1 MASERFELRNMEIYE
16 KRIRGASL
24 ASLAGEYGL
33 TDASI
38 SNICAE
44 VRRTLPERSREELI
58 AASLD
63 QLEFLREKVLEL
75 VNMEGAPVTVGQQGD
90 ILREPSEDGDGEIV
104 RDYSLRTRA
113 IAEAHKL
120 NQTFAKRLGLDAPTE
135 SVVKASVQYEVVGL
149 DPEALT

>member
-1 MASERFELRNMEIYE
+1 MEIYE
-16 KRIRGASL
+16 ARIRGARIAEL
-24 ASLAGEYGL
+24 AEKYGL
-33 TDASI
+33 DQSRI
-38 SNICAE
+38 SAICTE

-63 QLEFLREKVLEL
+63 QLEFLREKVIEL
-75 VNMEGAPVTVGQQGD
+75 AQMEGAPVTAGQ
-90 ILREPSEDGDGEIV
+90 LGEILYDTDGSVV
-104 RDYSLRTRA
+104 RDYSLRIRA
-113 IAEAHKL
+113 IDQAHKL

>member
-1 MASERFELRNMEIYE
+1 MSSIRTELRDMEIYE
-16 KRIRGASL
+16 ARIRGARIAEL
-24 ASLAGEYGL
+24 AEKYGL
-33 TDASI
+33 DQSRI
-38 SNICAE
+38 SAICTE

-63 QLEFLREKVLEL
+63 QLEFLREKVIEL
-75 VNMEGAPVTVGQQGD
+75 AQMEGAPVTAGQ
-90 ILREPSEDGDGEIV
+90 LGEILYDTDGSVV
-104 RDYSLRTRA
+104 RDYSLRIKA
-113 IAEAHKL
+113 INEAHKL

>member
-33 TDASI
+33 DDSRI
-38 SNICAE
+38 SEICSE

-63 QLEFLREKVLEL
+63 QLEFLREKVIEL
-75 VNMEGAPVTVGQQGD
+75 SNMRGAPVTAGQLGE
-90 ILREPSEDGDGEIV
+90 ILRDEDGEIV
-104 RDYSLRTRA
+104 RDYSLRLRA
-113 IAEAHKL
+113 IDQAHKL

>member
-1 MASERFELRNMEIYE
+1 MHARDMEIYE
-16 KRIRGASL
+16 KWIRGTSQAVI
-24 ASLAGEYGL
+24 ADEYGL
-33 TDASI
+33 SLPRV
-38 SNICAE
+38 SQICVE

-63 QLEFLREKVLEL
+63 QLEFLREKVLEM
-75 VNMEGAPVTVGQQGD
+75 VKMKGAPVTAGQLGEIVRD
-90 ILREPSEDGDGEIV
+90 EDGEIV

-113 IAEAHKL
+113 IAEAHRL

>member
-24 ASLAGEYGL
+24 ATLAGEYGL

-38 SNICAE
+38 SNICKE

-75 VNMEGAPVTVGQQGD
+75 VNMPGAPVTAGQ
-90 ILREPSEDGDGEIV
+90 LGEILVDPETGETV
-104 RDYSLRTRA
+104 RDFGLRTKA
-113 IAEAHKL
+113 IAEAHRL

>member
-1 MASERFELRNMEIYE
+1 MAGERFELRNMEIYE

-63 QLEFLREKVLEL
+63 QLEYLREKVIEL
-75 VNMEGAPVTVGQQGD
+75 SNMRGAPVTAGQLGE
-90 ILREPSEDGDGEIV
+90 ILLDEDGEIV
-104 RDYSLRTRA
+104 RDYSLRLRA
-113 IAEAHKL
+113 IDQAHKL

-135 SVVKASVQYEVVGL
+135 TKVTGSMLYEVVGL